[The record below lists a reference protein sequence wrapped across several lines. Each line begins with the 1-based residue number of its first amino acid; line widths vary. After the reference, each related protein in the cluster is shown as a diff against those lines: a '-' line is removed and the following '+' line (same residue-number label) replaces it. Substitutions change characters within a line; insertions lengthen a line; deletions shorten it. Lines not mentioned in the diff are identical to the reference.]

1 MDQIQAQ
8 ALSQSQK
15 PHVAILPSPG
25 LGHLNPLVE
34 FARRLITD
42 HNFTVTFLVPT
53 DIIPPSPA
61 EKAILHSLPPNKVD
75 HIFLPPVNMDDLPK
89 GTKFVTFLT
98 LAVTRSLPA
107 LRDIFKSLVSRFKL
121 VSLVVDLFGTDAFDV
136 AREFNVSAYIFYT
149 STAMDLSLF
158 LHLPELDETV
168 PCEYRDLTEP
178 VRLPGCVPIPGKD
191 LFDPLQDRTNDA
203 YKLVLHNATRFRLAD
218 GIMLN
223 SFKELE
229 PGAIQ
234 ALLEKQPCNDKPKPP
249 IYPVG
254 PLVNMKPRVNDV
266 ESSSDALA
274 WLDKQPRGSVL
285 FVSFGS
291 GGTHS
296 SEQIHEIAMGLA
308 LSGVRFLW
316 VVRRPFDKKDDGA
329 TYFGRN
335 DRPSFDFL
343 PDGFLEGTKGVGL
356 VMHPWA
362 PQAQILA
369 HESTAGFMTHCGW
382 NSSLESV
389 INGVPLVAWP
399 LYAEQRM
406 NALVLTQEMK
416 VALRPKA
423 SENGVV
429 KREEIAKVV
438 KSLIEGEEGKRLRKR
453 IEELKEAATK
463 TLSQDGASTKALSEV
478 VAKWKNKLCN

>member
-1 MDQIQAQ
+1 MEQ
-8 ALSQSQK
+8 

-34 FARRLITD
+34 FARRLVTD

-53 DIIPPSPA
+53 DVPPSQA
-61 EKAILHSLPPNKVD
+61 EMSIFHSLPPESVD

-89 GTKFVTFLT
+89 DSKFETFLT
-98 LAVTRSLPA
+98 VAVNRSLPA
-107 LRDIFKSLVSRFKL
+107 LRDVFRTMVSRRRL

-136 AREFNVSAYIFYT
+136 AREFNVAAYIFYT
-149 STAMDLSLF
+149 STAMVLSLF
-158 LHLPELDETV
+158 LHMPQLDETISG
-168 PCEYRDLTEP
+168 EYRDLTEP
-178 VRLPGCVPIPGKD
+178 VRLPGCVPIPGKE
-191 LFDPLQDRTNDA
+191 LFEPLQDRTNDA
-203 YKLVLHNATRFRLAD
+203 YKLVLHNAKRFRLAD

-223 SFKELE
+223 SFRELE
-229 PGAIQ
+229 PSAIA
-234 ALLEKQPCNDKPKPP
+234 ALLKKDEPKPP

-254 PLVNMKPRVNDV
+254 PLVNMKPRVKDA
-266 ESSSDALA
+266 ESSNVCLA

-296 SEQIHEIAMGLA
+296 PQQINEIALGLEM
-308 LSGVRFLW
+308 SGQRFLW
-316 VVRRPFDKKDDGA
+316 VVRRPYDKKDDGA

-335 DRPSFDFL
+335 EKPSFDFL
-343 PDGFLEGTKGVGL
+343 PDGFLERTKEVGM

-369 HESTAGFMTHCGW
+369 HGSTAGFMTHCGW

-389 INGVPLVAWP
+389 VNGVPVVAWP
-399 LYAEQRM
+399 LYAEQKM
-406 NALVLTQEMK
+406 NAIVLTQEMK

-423 SENGVV
+423 SENGIV
-429 KREEIAKVV
+429 KKEEIAKAV
-438 KSLIEGEEGKRLRKR
+438 KSLIEGEEGKKLRNR
-453 IEELKEAATK
+453 IEELKEAAAK
-463 TLSQDGASTKALSEV
+463 TLSPDGASTKALHDV
-478 VAKWKNKLCN
+478 VTKWKNQLGN

>member
-1 MDQIQAQ
+1 MDQP
-8 ALSQSQK
+8 QK

-34 FARRLITD
+34 FARRLVTD
-42 HNFTVTFLVPT
+42 HDFTVTFVVPT
-53 DIIPPSPA
+53 DVPPSQA
-61 EKAILHSLPPNKVD
+61 EKSILYSLPPESVE

-89 GTKFVTFLT
+89 DSKFVTFLT

-107 LRDIFKSLVSRFKL
+107 LRDIFRTLVSRRRL

-136 AREFNVSAYIFYT
+136 AREFDVAAYIFYT

-158 LHLPELDETV
+158 LHMPELDETILG
-168 PCEYRDLTEP
+168 EYRDLTEP
-178 VRLPGCVPIPGKD
+178 VRLPGCVPIPGKE

-203 YKLVLHNATRFRLAD
+203 YKLVLHNAKRFRLAD

-223 SFKELE
+223 SFRELE
-229 PGAIQ
+229 PGAVK
-234 ALLEKQPCNDKPKPP
+234 ALLEDAPGSSNKPKPP

-254 PLVNMKPRVNDV
+254 PLVNMKPRVKDT
-266 ESSSDALA
+266 ESSNVCLA

-296 SEQIHEIAMGLA
+296 PEQINEIALGLEM
-308 LSGVRFLW
+308 SGQRFLW
-316 VVRRPFDKKDDGA
+316 VVRRPYDKKDDGA

-335 DRPSFDFL
+335 EKPSFDFL
-343 PDGFLEGTKGVGL
+343 PDGFLERTKGVGM

-369 HESTAGFMTHCGW
+369 HGSTAGFMTHCGW

-389 INGVPLVAWP
+389 VNGVPVVAWP
-399 LYAEQRM
+399 LYAEQKM
-406 NALVLTQEMK
+406 NAIVLTQEMN

-438 KSLIEGEEGKRLRKR
+438 KSIIEGEEGKKLRNR
-453 IEELKEAATK
+453 IEELKEAAAK
-463 TLSQDGASTKALSEV
+463 TLSPDGASTRALYEAV
-478 VAKWKNKLCN
+478 TRWKNQLRN